1 MVSFDDA
8 KAFEAKGK
16 FIKSS
21 DLRGFALWETGSDS
35 KDILLNSIHS
45 GMAA

>member
-8 KAFEAKGK
+8 KAFEAKGD

-21 DLRGFALWETGSDS
+21 NLRGFAMWETGSDS
-35 KDILLNSIHS
+35 NDILLDSIHS